1 MRNIEFVSYD
11 GKYPNLCGGT
21 LTLRV
26 DGEIFETWYCLESG
40 GDWEVDG
47 FEEHVFKGPW
57 SLNRWKFDGFSSEE
71 LKEIERLVNKN
82 VEWGCC
88 GGCI

>member
-26 DGEIFETWYCLESG
+26 DGEIFKTDYCMESG
-40 GDWEVDG
+40 GDYEIDEV
-47 FEEHVFKGPW
+47 EEHIYKGPW
-57 SLNRWKFDGFSSEE
+57 SMNRWKFYDFSDEE
-71 LKEIERLVNKN
+71 FKEIERIVNKK